1 MKTKRVI
8 SILALLLAA
17 LLVFAACGEAVESPA
32 PVGSGTEA
40 SVIESGDGG
49 EQGEEPSSEP
59 ESSSAAQRPT
69 AGGVPAEIYDLYV
82 EYPAGMTENSYNGML
97 GVYNYYTAAG
107 TDLNICVSGLSADFE
122 LDAYIAKSVLA
133 SNSGVGALSDKEIN
147 GRVWRAS
154 DNGKKLYMAAATDDA
169 VYEVVLTRGS
179 SADEYARMED
189 MVMKTLWI
197 G

>member
-17 LLVFAACGEAVESPA
+17 LLLFAACGEKPA
-32 PVGSGTEA
+32 APAGSEAGGSAVGS
-40 SVIESGDGG
+40 GG
-49 EQGEEPSSEP
+49 EQGGESGSGP

-69 AGGVPAEIYDLYV
+69 AGGVPAEIYDLCV
-82 EYPAGMTENSYNGML
+82 EYPEGMTENKYNGML

-133 SNSGVGALSDKEIN
+133 SNSGVGALSDKVVN
-147 GRVWRAS
+147 GTTWRAS

-179 SADEYARMED
+179 SADEYKQMED
-189 MVMKTLWI
+189 MVLATLWL

>member
-17 LLVFAACGEAVESPA
+17 LLLFAACGEKPA
-32 PVGSGTEA
+32 APAGSEAGGSAVGS
-40 SVIESGDGG
+40 GG
-49 EQGEEPSSEP
+49 EQGGESSSVP

-69 AGGVPAEIYDLYV
+69 AGGVLAEVYDLRV
-82 EYPAGMTENSYNGML
+82 EYPEGMTENEYNGML

-133 SNSGVGALSDKEIN
+133 SNSGVGALSDKVVN
-147 GRVWRAS
+147 GRSWRAS

-179 SADEYARMED
+179 SADESARMED

>member
-17 LLVFAACGEAVESPA
+17 LLLFAACGEKPA
-32 PVGSGTEA
+32 APAGSEAGGSAVGS
-40 SVIESGDGG
+40 GG
-49 EQGEEPSSEP
+49 EQGGESGSEP

-69 AGGVPAEIYDLYV
+69 AGGVPVEIYDLCA
-82 EYPAGMTENSYNGML
+82 EYPEGMTENKYNGML

-133 SNSGVGALSDKEIN
+133 SNSGVGALSDKVVN
-147 GRVWRAS
+147 GTTWRAS

-179 SADEYARMED
+179 DAAEYEKMEET
-189 MVMKTLWI
+189 VLATIWL

>member
-17 LLVFAACGEAVESPA
+17 LLLFAACGEKPA
-32 PVGSGTEA
+32 APAGSENGGSVSSGQGGEEQSSEA
-40 SVIESGDGG
+40 S
-49 EQGEEPSSEP
+49 QA
-59 ESSSAAQRPT
+59 SAAQRPT
-69 AGGVPAEIYDLYV
+69 AGGVPVEIYDLCV
-82 EYPAGMTENSYNGML
+82 EYPEGMTENGYNGML

-133 SNSGVGALSDKEIN
+133 SNSGVGALSDKVVN
-147 GRVWRAS
+147 GTTWRAS

-179 SADEYARMED
+179 DAAEYEKMED
-189 MVMKTLWI
+189 MVLETLWLK
-197 G
+197 

>member
-1 MKTKRVI
+1 MKIKRVF

-17 LLVFAACGEAVESPA
+17 LLVFAACGEKPA
-32 PVGSGTEA
+32 APAGSEAGGSAVGS
-40 SVIESGDGG
+40 GG
-49 EQGEEPSSEP
+49 EQGGESGSES
-59 ESSSAAQRPT
+59 ESTQNPQHPT
-69 AGGVPAEIYDLYV
+69 AGGDVVELYDLYV
-82 EYPAGMTENSYNGML
+82 EYPEGMTENEYNGML